1 MKTSADSEQLIAP
14 PASSTMHTD
23 HPVHGRIL
31 SGNEPLPGDP
41 GGPEEE
47 PFMK

>member
-14 PASSTMHTD
+14 PASSTMPTD

-31 SGNEPLPGDP
+31 SGNKPLPGDP